1 MLSRHSSVKTRLQR
15 LFPVVMLT
23 FFGVVMLQI
32 GYETLRRGSIT
43 YFPQV
48 GPAEILSPDHRAA
61 AFWAL
66 STGIFMLGVLLL
78 IIAAYLLVRFFRG
91 IPPGVP
97 NRVSLF
103 VGTFM
108 KRTRLQR
115 LGPILN
121 VVFVLLSLGTG
132 YAAMAPDRLVH
143 TNPDA
148 IFCTI
153 VLLGM
158 IGFSFGTV
166 AYSIS
171 GEGQQTLRPP
181 SLHRFSMDWWHDPL
195 QCLFLSS
202 GFAAGMVLG
211 AAFRLPG
218 TSTTGFWTFMF
229 FLCMFLGLLIGQLG
243 VYVVHRERIT
253 NT

>member
-1 MLSRHSSVKTRLQR
+1 
-15 LFPVVMLT
+15 MLT
-23 FFGVVMLQI
+23 FFGVVMAQI

-43 YFPQV
+43 YTPEV

-61 AFWAL
+61 TFWGL
-66 STGIFMLGVLLL
+66 SAGLFMLGVLLL

-91 IPPGVP
+91 MPPGGP
-97 NRVSLF
+97 NQVSLV
-103 VGTFM
+103 VGAFM
-108 KRTRLQR
+108 KRTRLER

-121 VVFVLLSLGTG
+121 VVFVLLSLWTG
-132 YAAMAPDRLVH
+132 YAEMAPDRRVH
-143 TNPDA
+143 MNPDA

-153 VLLGM
+153 VLLGT

-171 GEGQQTLRPP
+171 GAGQQTLRRP
-181 SLHRFSMDWWHDPL
+181 SLRRFTVDWWHDPL
-195 QCLFLSS
+195 QCLFLSC
-202 GFAAGMVLG
+202 GFAAAMALG

-218 TSTTGFWTFMF
+218 TSITGFWTFMF
-229 FLCMFLGLLIGQLG
+229 FLCLFLGLLIGQLG
-243 VYVVHRERIT
+243 VYLVHRERIT